1 MIYDLKNIFYITDEP
16 YTPIMFQSHKPKHT
30 ADSNLGSM
38 MNNKSKA
45 NKQ

>member
-1 MIYDLKNIFYITDEP
+1 MIYDLKNTFCITDEP
-16 YTPIMFQSHKPKHT
+16 YTPIMFQSHKPKHN

-38 MNNKSKA
+38 KNYKSKA